1 MLCPPPPSPR
11 SARRRFGSSSS
22 TTRDAEAWR
31 RTLCA
36 AVFDDPTKIAD
47 ALSHPVS
54 GRFVIEPHHHTDLLQ
69 LDVIHQCEGEA
80 AIDDQRTAI
89 SGTTLMA
96 TPPGTMHGYTLR
108 PAGPDAAVWLIK
120 LRVGRDHEAALPSL
134 VTGAEGWGVVRSAIA
149 ALVSDWT
156 PQGLSLQALTRLAT
170 AISVWPES
178 AFEGEQIEPAETT
191 PSGTTEVTGDGP
203 SSRVR
208 RAIESLGRRLSDP
221 PDLAELATAASLS
234 PRHFSRRFRQDFG
247 CTPHDYLQARRLD
260 AARGLLRD
268 HDRRVS
274 GVAEELGFS
283 SPAAFSRWFTRL
295 AGQSPRTFR
304 EDPQN
309 F

>member
-1 MLCPPPPSPR
+1 M
-11 SARRRFGSSSS
+11 
-22 TTRDAEAWR
+22 
-31 RTLCA
+31 CA
-36 AVFDDPTKIAD
+36 AVFDDPGKIAD
-47 ALSHPVS
+47 ALSHPVA
-54 GRFVIEPHHHTDLLQ
+54 GRFVIESHHHSDLLQ

-80 AIDDQRTAI
+80 IVDGREAEI

-96 TPPGTMHGYTLR
+96 TPPGAMHGYTLR

-120 LRVGRDHEAALPSL
+120 LRVGRDGDTALPGL
-134 VTGAEGWGVVRSAIA
+134 VTGTEGWGVVRSAIA

-170 AISVWPES
+170 AISAWPES
-178 AFEGEQIEPAETT
+178 AFEGERVESSSHASAE
-191 PSGTTEVTGDGP
+191 STEVTGDGP

-208 RAIESLGRRLSDP
+208 RAIETLGRRLNDP
-221 PDLAELATAASLS
+221 PDLAELAASASLS

-268 HDRRVS
+268 ADRRVS

-304 EDPQN
+304 DDPQN

>member
-1 MLCPPPPSPR
+1 MASPAK
-11 SARRRFGSSSS
+11 SSAPAARRRFGSSLVAA
-22 TTRDAEAWR
+22 RDTESWR
-31 RTLCA
+31 RMLCA
-36 AVFDDPTKIAD
+36 ALFDDPARIAD
-47 ALSHPVS
+47 ALSHPVA

-80 AIDDQRTAI
+80 LVDSREASIA
-89 SGTTLMA
+89 GTTLMA
-96 TPPGTMHGYTLR
+96 TPPGAMHGYTLR

-120 LRVGRDHEAALPSL
+120 IRIGRSGDAALPGL
-134 VTGAEGWGVVRSAIA
+134 VTGSEGWSPVRSAVA
-149 ALVSDWT
+149 GLVRDWT
-156 PQGLSLQALTRLAT
+156 PQGLSLKALTCLAT
-170 AISVWPES
+170 AISAWPES
-178 AFEGEQIEPAETT
+178 AFEGESVKNVEESPESCEI
-191 PSGTTEVTGDGP
+191 TGDGP

-208 RAIESLGRRLSDP
+208 RAIETLGRRLSDP
-221 PDLAELATAASLS
+221 PDLTELAAAASLS

-268 HDRRVS
+268 ADRRVS

-304 EDPQN
+304 DDPQN